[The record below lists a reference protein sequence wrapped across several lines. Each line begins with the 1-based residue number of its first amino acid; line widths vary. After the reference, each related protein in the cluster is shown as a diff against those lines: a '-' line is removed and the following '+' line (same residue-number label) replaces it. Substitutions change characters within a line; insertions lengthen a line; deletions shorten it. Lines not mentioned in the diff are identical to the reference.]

1 VTLKENDYQSLWPT
15 VFLKIMFK
23 ARNIR
28 KRCSHPQRG
37 FTILE
42 TLIAITLASLII
54 VVIMNTMISNRYI
67 IEKNMRTLEF
77 LQEST
82 IFLEYVKRDIRN
94 ASRTEASVSALGDE
108 LAIITEDADGNPIK
122 IIYKYKRDKNY
133 VGRRIGNDGKIKW
146 FGRIGSR
153 GGIIV
158 DFQCKPVSDDV
169 AYAGFYLIRVEF
181 MSRTDYYR
189 QKNQGVS
196 TPKARRTHVFQS
208 LINRRTP
215 SSVDDKWNSAFRQ

>member
-1 VTLKENDYQSLWPT
+1 MIYNENMKKNSRRQSP
-15 VFLKIMFK
+15 FF
-23 ARNIR
+23 AFSR
-28 KRCSHPQRG
+28 KSPPSRKG
-37 FTILE
+37 FTVLE

-94 ASRTEASVSALGDE
+94 ASRTEGSVSALGDE
-108 LAIITEDADGNPIK
+108 LTILTEDINGKRTEIQ
-122 IIYKYKRDKNY
+122 YKYKRDKNY
-133 VGRRIGNDGKIKW
+133 VGRREGSDGKVKW
-146 FGRIGSR
+146 FGRIGST

-158 DFQCKPVSDDV
+158 DFTVKAASEDP
-169 AYAGFYLIRVEF
+169 AYTGFYLIRVEF
-181 MSRTDYYR
+181 MSRSDYYQ
-189 QKNQGVS
+189 QKNQGVT